1 MKKIS
6 KKNNIKMLI
15 ALFGIFI
22 LIFSQ
27 IGTAHIN
34 ELVTENENLRRQL
47 TDIIVPDDY
56 LTIQEAINSAQN
68 GDRVFVRRGTYEENL
83 DISKIIILEG
93 EAMDFT
99 IISGVDDD
107 HVIDIK
113 TDGVTIKGFRIENSG
128 TDKAGIYAN
137 TCHYHIIK
145 MNIIQSNSYGIK
157 LYSSNGNIIADNF
170 IISNAYNGLRVEAS
184 HMTNITGN
192 VIHSNGVNGIFFN
205 FTSTFNSIVSNIIRD
220 NGVVTNKE
228 KLNVKALGTQAG
240 VVMDSASRSNAIKAN
255 NIASNQQGISN
266 IGASENNQIFHNDF
280 VDNIDKN
287 AFDSSISIWNSEQA
301 GNYWSD
307 YTGEDSDGDGIGD
320 IVYLIPG
327 GDNKDRKPLVD
338 PQSPVTPLINGP
350 SEVEVAKTVSYHIKT
365 LQPVYEEV
373 TYLINWGD
381 SVEWESSEAVN
392 PDEGFTFVHE
402 WDSEKTFRIRVK
414 AVVKEKG
421 DTRNSEPS
429 SFFPVRVPYKL
440 DKITEESS
448 DEIILNDFG
457 NIIRSLLRFHFSK
470 IFSFL

>member
-1 MKKIS
+1 MKKIR
-6 KKNNIKMLI
+6 KKNNIKMLV

-34 ELVTENENLRRQL
+34 DLVKEKDNLKRQL
-47 TDIIVPDDY
+47 SDIIVPDDY

-68 GDRVFVRRGTYEENL
+68 GDRIYVRSGTYEENI

-93 EAMDFT
+93 ESMDFT

-107 HVIDIK
+107 HVVDVK
-113 TDGVTIKGFRIENSG
+113 TDGVTIKGFTIQNSG
-128 TDKAGIYAN
+128 VEKAGIYIN

-157 LYSSNGNIIADNF
+157 LYSSNGNIIAENF
-170 IISNAYNGLRVEAS
+170 IVSNAYNGLRVEAS
-184 HMTNITGN
+184 HMTNITAN

-205 FTSTFNSIVSNIIRD
+205 FTSTFNSIVSNVIKE
-220 NGVVTNKE
+220 NGVLTNKDTV
-228 KLNVKALGTQAG
+228 NVRALGTQAG
-240 VVMDSASRSNAIKAN
+240 VVMDSASRSNAIRSN

-266 IGASENNQIFHNDF
+266 IGASENNQIYYNDF
-280 VDNIDKN
+280 VSNVETN

-320 IVYLIPG
+320 IEYIIPG
-327 GDNKDRKPLVD
+327 GDNEDRRPLVD
-338 PQSPVTPLINGP
+338 PQSPITPVINGP

-365 LQPVYEEV
+365 IQPIYEEV

-381 SVEWESSEAVN
+381 SVEWESSDAVN
-392 PDEGFTFVHE
+392 PDEGYTFVHE

-421 DTRNSEPS
+421 DTRHSEPS
-429 SFFPVRVPYKL
+429 GFFPVRVPYKL
-440 DKITEESS
+440 DKTTEDSS
-448 DEIILNDFG
+448 DDIILNDFG
-457 NIIRSLLRFHFSK
+457 NIFKSLLRFHFPK